1 MKHSFIDEYS
11 NLNSVIHKLDPRT
24 KLLTSMAFILFVV
37 LAPSN
42 NWPVFAFYFAIIA
55 LMLGLSTL
63 PLIYVLKRSLV
74 ILPFV
79 LLIAVF
85 IPFFEQGEVA
95 ASYNIWMWHVS
106 ITYSGLLILANV
118 LTKSWLCILAL
129 ILLSST
135 TKLDDLLTALKKLRM
150 PQVMILII
158 SFMYRYIFVLV
169 DEVMRLRQARDSR
182 NFGGSWSHHLRTI
195 GNMMGTLFIRSYE
208 RAERIY
214 AAMLSRGFD
223 GQVRTLHKLRFRRAD
238 VYFSAAFGLVLV
250 LPYLI
255 WH

>member
-1 MKHSFIDEYS
+1 
-11 NLNSVIHKLDPRT
+11 
-24 KLLTSMAFILFVV
+24 
-37 LAPSN
+37 
-42 NWPVFAFYFAIIA
+42 
-55 LMLGLSTL
+55 MLGLSTL

-135 TKLDDLLTALKKLRM
+135 TRLDDLLTALKKLRM

-195 GNMMGTLFIRSYE
+195 GNMVGTLFIRSYE

-223 GQVRTLHKLRFRRAD
+223 GQVRTMHKLRFRRTD